1 MISFVSIK
9 FAAESGPYHD
19 GGKQF
24 FLRVKMPA

>member
-19 GGKQF
+19 CGKPL
-24 FLRVKMPA
+24 FLGVKMPA